1 MAVGPAV
8 ATPASV
14 VPVEAGV
21 RSVGSVDM
29 VQGVTASQA
38 ESQDRTNDFFFE
50 TASRAQLRVKTVSAT
65 LKDWLD
71 AHA

>member
-1 MAVGPAV
+1 MAVGPVV

-29 VQGVTASQA
+29 VQGVTARKA
-38 ESQDRTNDFFFE
+38 ESRNRTTDFYA
-50 TASRAQLRVKTVSAT
+50 TTSRAQLRVKTVSAT